1 MLLFSLKNTCK
12 KVYLKMRRVLNKI
25 QERAQ
30 NINVKLSE
38 LSHCECPQMQH
49 SDQNAEKLP
58 ALWSTHLCSLSIMIS
73 SLSLGARH
81 CPDV

>member
-49 SDQNAEKLP
+49 SNQKCRKVTSTLVNPLVL
-58 ALWSTHLCSLSIMIS
+58 ALNYDFFPLTWCKALS
-73 SLSLGARH
+73 
-81 CPDV
+81 